1 MNEKISWPNRKYAWF
16 FTTLLLITYTV
27 SFIDRAM
34 INLLIDPIRSD
45 LELSDIQM
53 GQILGPGFMISY
65 ILFSLPVGRMVDK
78 FNRIA
83 VLIGGIILWS
93 IATAAHGFSS
103 DYYSLFVSRA
113 GVGAGEAAVTPASW
127 SIIADLFR
135 PEDRAFPMS
144 FYLMG
149 PYIGQGLALLF
160 GGLVIQLYTDPVVFL
175 GFTLQPWQMIF
186 ILIAIPGFILSL
198 GLAFLTDPV
207 RKGIINIENKHE
219 ESFVDVIKYIRS
231 KFSAYFTLMIAA
243 SFIVV
248 LLYTFQAWVPTY
260 IARIHGWDLSRVGY
274 LFGIVTLISGSLGVL
289 SGPILEKFLEKRNIK
304 NSTHSVFLISSS
316 VLAIIPAI
324 TFLFINEQ
332 FVLPGMFVISF
343 FITLPMA
350 CFATGLQKMT
360 PQNYRGSISGLYVF
374 VMNITGL
381 SLGPTVVPFFTSVI
395 FQDDMSINTALS
407 YTFLIFGPLS
417 FSIFFLGRKSLNKE
431 LQAEY

>member
-1 MNEKISWPNRKYAWF
+1 MSEEIKWPGKKYAWF
-16 FTTLLLITYTV
+16 FTTVLLITYTV

-45 LELSDIQM
+45 LKLSDIQM

-103 DYYSLFVSRA
+103 DYYSLFISRA

-135 PEDRAFPMS
+135 PEERAFPMS

-160 GGLVIQLYTDPVVFL
+160 GGLVIQLYTDPIVFL

-198 GLAFLTDPV
+198 GLAFLTDPI
-207 RKGIINIENKHE
+207 RKGIINIDNKHQ

-260 IARIHGWDLSRVGY
+260 ISRIHGWDLSRVGY

-289 SGPILEKFLEKRNIK
+289 SGPVVEKFLEKRNIK
-304 NSTHSVFLISSS
+304 NSTHTVFLISSS

-374 VMNITGL
+374 IMNITGL
-381 SLGPTVVPFFTSVI
+381 SLGPTVVPFFTSVV

-417 FSIFFLGRKSLNKE
+417 FTIFFLGRKSINEE
-431 LQAEY
+431 LQAKY

>member
-1 MNEKISWPNRKYAWF
+1 MNEKISWPNREYAWF

-160 GGLVIQLYTDPVVFL
+160 GGLVIQLYTDPLVFF

-207 RKGIINIENKHE
+207 RKGIINMENKHQ

-289 SGPILEKFLEKRNIK
+289 SGPIAEKFLEKRNIK
-304 NSTHSVFLISSS
+304 NSTHTVFLISSS

-324 TFLFINEQ
+324 TFLFISEQ

-374 VMNITGL
+374 IMNITGL

-417 FSIFFLGRKSLNKE
+417 FTIFFLGRKSINKE
-431 LQAEY
+431 LQAKY